1 MKPCEN
7 APLADAMSTPQA
19 IARTILDGF
28 EKRWAQF
35 RALSAAA
42 KERFEKAD
50 WAGAHALGQLGIG
63 TYDERVHESVESVLH
78 LYPDARSD
86 ETLWPRVKQ
95 AYIALL
101 YDHKRPECAET
112 FYNSVACRVL
122 DRTYYRNEYIFWRQ
136 AVATEFIDADDV
148 TWRCWYPTSGTLLS
162 TFGAIA
168 RSLGLSVPFED
179 LRRDLRRVLLAFREH
194 LPGMRERQLNFQV
207 QVLSSLLFRDKGAYV
222 VGRILNGNQQTPF
235 VACLR
240 HSPSGRGLHV
250 DALLLKGE
258 HLAALFSL
266 SRAYFILDMDV
277 PSEFVAFLNQLMPG
291 KSKAELY
298 TSVGLQKQGK
308 TLFYRDLHSSLKHS
322 TDAFVLAPGVRGM
335 VMMVFTLPSFPWVFK
350 VIRDEF
356 PPPKQVTREEVR
368 AKYLLVKYH
377 DRVGRLPDALEYSDV
392 LFPAGRMH
400 PEVMQ
405 ELERSCARS
414 VEREGDRLVVKH
426 LYVERRMTPLDL
438 WLQHAD
444 EAQQRHGV
452 DELGL
457 AIRDLAEANIFA
469 GDLLVKNFGI
479 TGRGRVVFYDY
490 DEISLLTDVTF
501 RRLPSARDEA
511 EESSAEPWFHVGA
524 RDVFPEE
531 FLRFLFPPGRLRDL
545 FVEMHGELLDPAWW
559 IERQEEI
566 RSGKQPDFVPYPGEV
581 RLGRLPGRRPPAMD
595 PGARRPNA
603 GLLTSG

>member
-1 MKPCEN
+1 
-7 APLADAMSTPQA
+7 MSTPQA

-42 KERFEKAD
+42 KECFEKGD
-50 WAGAHALGQLGIG
+50 REGAHELNRLGIG
-63 TYDERVHESVESVLH
+63 AYDARVREAVESVLR
-78 LYPDARSD
+78 LYPHARTD

-95 AYIALL
+95 ALIGLL
-101 YDHKRPECAET
+101 YEHKRPECAET

-136 AVATEFIDADDV
+136 AVATEFIEADEV
-148 TWRCWYPTSGTLLS
+148 TWRSWYPTERNLTS
-162 TFGAIA
+162 TFTAIA
-168 RSLGLSVPFED
+168 RSLGLSVPFEN
-179 LRRDLRRVLLAFREH
+179 LRRDLRKVLIAFREH
-194 LPGMRERQLNFQV
+194 LPGQRERQLNFQI
-207 QVLSSLLFRDKGAYV
+207 QLLSSLFFRDMGAYV
-222 VGRILNGNQQTPF
+222 VGRLLNGNQQTPF
-235 VACLR
+235 VACIR
-240 HSPSGRGLHV
+240 HAPSGGGLTV

-266 SRAYFILDMDV
+266 SRAYFIVDMDV
-277 PSEFVAFLNQLMPG
+277 PAEYVAFLNQLMPG

-308 TLFYRDLHSSLKHS
+308 TLFYRDLISSLKHS
-322 TDAFVLAPGVRGM
+322 SDAFVPAPGVRGM

-400 PEVMQ
+400 PAVIE
-405 ELERSCARS
+405 ELERSCARN
-414 VEREGDRLVVKH
+414 VEREGDRLVLKH

-438 WLQHAD
+438 WLDDA
-444 EAQQRHGV
+444 EPAQQSHGV
-452 DELGL
+452 REFGR
-457 AIRDLAEANIFA
+457 AIRDLAEANIFP
-469 GDLLVKNFGI
+469 GDLLLKNFGM

-490 DEISLLTDVTF
+490 DEISLLTEVNF
-501 RRLPSARDEA
+501 RRMPTARDDA

-531 FLRFLFPPGRLRDL
+531 FLRFLFPPGRLREL
-545 FVEMHGELLDPAWW
+545 FIEMHGDLLDPAWW
-559 IERQEEI
+559 IARQDDI
-566 RSGKQPDFVPYPGEV
+566 RAGRQPDPIPYPDDV
-581 RLGRLPGRRPPAMD
+581 RLGRVLD
-595 PGARRPNA
+595 
-603 GLLTSG
+603 